1 MIELQIVLVILVV
14 AVVNLGL
21 MVLAYKHFKR
31 FVERNRSRLEYD
43 DLECEP
49 VGAHELPDATRGYFD
64 SLTPEMIL
72 LGFRLIGDH
81 RIRSSPLVLERRFIS
96 ADHRTF
102 ALIVDWKH
110 MPIWHTRTFEFA
122 SVLADGTFVASGAT
136 KIPST
141 PINPDEPDLLRM
153 LGVPKASVQELYERH
168 LDYVRELAQ
177 SGGSPPL
184 EFEPGEIKEVANY
197 GHQLVVWK
205 SRYHCGIESEPP
217 TLAKVEAAS
226 LAETTA

>member
-1 MIELQIVLVILVV
+1 MIGLQILLIILVL

-21 MVLAYKHFKR
+21 LVLAYRLFKR
-31 FVERNRSRLEYD
+31 FVQRSQSRLEYD

-49 VGAHELPDATRGYFD
+49 VEGHELPNATRGYFD

-96 ADHRTF
+96 ADGRTF

-110 MPIWHTRTFEFA
+110 MPIWHTRTFEFT
-122 SVLADGTFVASGAT
+122 SVLADGTFVAAGPT
-136 KIPST
+136 KIP
-141 PINPDEPDLLRM
+141 PPPPNPDGPELLCM
-153 LGVPKASVQELYERH
+153 LGIPKASVQELHERH
-168 LDYVRELAQ
+168 LDYVRELSQ
-177 SGGSPPL
+177 SNGSPPL

-205 SRYHCGIESEPP
+205 TRHHCGIQSDPP
-217 TLAKVEAAS
+217 TLARVEAAS